1 MRKIYQKYFEV
12 PEEGKGIVGERVFFA
27 RLTVAIACIV
37 LCMSAMGFSAYAFFT
52 ANVSSNMNQIQA
64 AYFDLEIQK
73 IELQTETSSASY
85 ESEKTYK
92 LQPGIYD
99 FTLKKNGNATTG
111 YCEILIYDDAGNSQ
125 SVYTQQF
132 GKIKDQED
140 SIEERTIQIRVV
152 TETRV
157 SFVSCWGTYSGNP
170 IRELEEMIIVDGQE
184 VGVGGKSEMLTANEV
199 AVSEESVPIQDS
211 TTSTETTT
219 QEDSVV
225 SSGTP
230 ESTAAQTQDEKEE
243 AASGETEGDTAKSDE
258 STDNIITSTNT
269 IE

>member
-12 PEEGKGIVGERVFFA
+12 PEEGKGIIGERVFFA

-64 AYFDLEIQK
+64 AYFDLEVQK
-73 IELQTETSSASY
+73 IEPQTEISSASY

-170 IRELEEMIIVDGQE
+170 IREQEEMIIVDGQE
-184 VGVGGKSEMLTANEV
+184 VGVGGKLETLTTNKDEA
-199 AVSEESVPIQDS
+199 
-211 TTSTETTT
+211 STESAPT
-219 QEDSVV
+219 QEDSIV
-225 SSGTP
+225 SSETP
-230 ESTAAQTQDEKEE
+230 DSTATQTQDEKEE
-243 AASGETEGDTAKSDE
+243 AASGEIEGDTVQSGE
-258 STDNIITSTNT
+258 STEDVTPPTNT
-269 IE
+269 TE